1 MYDSYFSYLKNALLI
16 LRTGE
21 RNSFFIPD
29 YLARQDKE
37 SYDSDASHA
46 EKAFF
51 FFKDKE
57 SFLISIAIF

>member
-1 MYDSYFSYLKNALLI
+1 MI
-16 LRTGE
+16 LCTGE

-29 YLARQDKE
+29 YLVRQDKE

-51 FFKDKE
+51 FFKDRVATT
-57 SFLISIAIF
+57 AILRDFSRTRKAS